1 MSSEHAYD
9 QTIPYPQVFIVD
21 RGGHPNPHGT
31 LPNLVPC
38 WSFPP
43 AHETVT
49 RPERSRGCMGASSRL
64 VGVVLL
70 LFALVF
76 ASLGM
81 GAMWTVNLQ
90 KQLKDMRKMVNVLN
104 SSTENMINAP
114 QKQIGLYDPPLK
126 EDKKVDKDR
135 PAAHVMWHPE
145 NVATQKTLRWDPS
158 VGRAFTAG
166 GVSYMMEDSA
176 LQVNQTG
183 LYYIYSRVELLF
195 RTCLSTSFEHTVFV
209 RRPGRNSP
217 LTLMKSHRKGY
228 CPPKQEAW
236 TTDSFLG
243 SALHLQKDDRVLVDV
258 SHPHLLSHEHY
269 ANFFG
274 LYKI

>member
-90 KQLKDMRKMVNVLN
+90 KQLKDMRKLSMTHFHNV
-104 SSTENMINAP
+104 S
-114 QKQIGLYDPPLK
+114 G
-126 EDKKVDKDR
+126 
-135 PAAHVMWHPE
+135 HPE